1 MTSGAP
7 NEESEEGEIEVPFLA
22 EKNGFV
28 VCPRILGNLCSGAQ
42 AD

>member
-1 MTSGAP
+1 MSSGVP

-22 EKNGFV
+22 ENRFV
-28 VCPRILGNLCSGAQ
+28 VCLRILGSLCSHAQ